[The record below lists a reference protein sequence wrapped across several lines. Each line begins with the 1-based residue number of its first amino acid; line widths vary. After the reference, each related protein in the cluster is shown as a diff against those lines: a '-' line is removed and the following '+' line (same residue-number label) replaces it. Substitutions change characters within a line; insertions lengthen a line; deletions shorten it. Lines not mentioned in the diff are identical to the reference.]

1 MNTTT
6 HISITALLS
15 LMLTACGGGDG
26 DSSSGSSSGSSST
39 GSSASSTGTGSS
51 TSTISDSVNSSSD
64 TEPAAPKAITFS
76 TEAGDPEVDVYAL
89 PQRSMDDL
97 QVQDDF
103 SYDPTK
109 PLTVNI
115 DISGLSTG
123 RAFLS
128 IYSDFVQYDDGSYA
142 ADTSSK
148 VASLSLDSGTGSV
161 DVVSSDQHEVFL
173 AEVWFYDGTAPYQ
186 ATISYANSDV
196 IY

>member
-6 HISITALLS
+6 HISVTTLLS
-15 LMLTACGGGDG
+15 LMLIACGGGDG
-26 DSSSGSSSGSSST
+26 GSTSPSTSPVASDSNTTEAEPESESLST
-39 GSSASSTGTGSS
+39 GS
-51 TSTISDSVNSSSD
+51 NSSS
-64 TEPAAPKAITFS
+64 EIEAPKAVIFNTS
-76 TEAGDPEVDVYAL
+76 ADDSEVDVYTL

-97 QVQDDF
+97 QVEDDF

-109 PLTVNI
+109 PLAVNV

-128 IYSDFVQYDDGSYA
+128 IYTDFVQYDDGSYA

-148 VASLSLDSGTGSV
+148 VASLSLDSGTGSLDIV
-161 DVVSSDQHEVFL
+161 TSDQHEVFL

-186 ATISYANSDV
+186 ATISYENSDV
-196 IY
+196 VY